1 MNNRRCGLKTQQE
14 QNCTMMQKPDKQ
26 DNEHSIMQNT
36 IAKEMLREYVKEN
49 EVIFQ
54 ASGYLMDVSN
64 EVEKENK
71 QELFAYFDDASSV
84 KIYQKEHWFIKDEF
98 ANLDGWAKQDDVLF
112 LLQNIGVLICVP
124 KRHDIVNKLIAA

>member
-54 ASGYLMDVSN
+54 TSGYLMDVSN

-112 LLQNIGVLICVP
+112 LLQNIA
-124 KRHDIVNKLIAA
+124 IVTDNKTAA

>member
-54 ASGYLMDVSN
+54 ASCYLMDVSN

-112 LLQNIGVLICVP
+112 LLQNIA
-124 KRHDIVNKLIAA
+124 IVTDNKTAA